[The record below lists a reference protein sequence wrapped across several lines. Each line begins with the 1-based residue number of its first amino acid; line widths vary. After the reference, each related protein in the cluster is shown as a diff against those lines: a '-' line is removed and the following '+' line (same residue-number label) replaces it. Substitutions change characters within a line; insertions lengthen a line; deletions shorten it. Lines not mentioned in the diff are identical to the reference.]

1 MRNEQCRTNTIKE
14 DICPENIQTAAT
26 ARHCRL
32 VLKEDMSIT
41 DLVLI
46 AILVS
51 DLLFAITIVFFDRKN
66 PANVWAWLLVLYFL
80 PVVGFVLYIFLGQNY
95 RKKKM
100 FRLKQDADKA
110 LRRLIELQK
119 SELKASDIPATDHLS
134 AAFRRMV
141 LMLVE
146 DDGSILTTNNQIKV
160 YTDGNEK
167 FADLI
172 AAIKAA
178 RDHVHLEYY
187 IWRNDALSHEMR
199 EVLTQRARAGVEVK
213 LLCDGLGCAH
223 LSRHFFDELKNAGGQ
238 VAFFFPSLLRFLN
251 LRSNFRNHRKI
262 AVIDGGTSF
271 VGGFNIGDEYLG
283 KVSKWGYWRDAAV
296 RIAGTAVL
304 LCQLRFFFDWNYA
317 TKGRHLDY
325 EHRYFPDITTS
336 AGAPVQIVSGGPDT
350 YWNPIKES
358 YLKMINSATDT
369 IYIQT
374 PYFIPGDSVRDALR
388 IAALSGLDVR
398 IMIPNRPDHPFVYWA
413 GLSFLGQLLDSGV
426 RAYTYDNGFLHAKTI
441 VVDEV
446 AASVGSANWDLRS
459 FGLNFETN
467 AIIYDTPVARG
478 LKDAFTK
485 DLNVCTELTPE
496 RYANRPVT
504 IKLKESISR
513 LFSALL

>member
-1 MRNEQCRTNTIKE
+1 MT
-14 DICPENIQTAAT
+14 
-26 ARHCRL
+26 
-32 VLKEDMSIT
+32 IT

-46 AILVS
+46 AVLVS
-51 DLLFAITIVFFDRKN
+51 DLLFAITIVFFERKS
-66 PANVWAWLLVLYFL
+66 PATVWAWLLVLFFL
-80 PVVGFVLYIFLGQNY
+80 PVVGFVLYVFLGQNY

-100 FRLKQDADKA
+100 FRMKQDADA
-110 LRRLIELQK
+110 AAFRRLVEVQK
-119 SELKASDIPATDHLS
+119 SELKASDIAATEHLS

-141 LMLVE
+141 LMLIE
-146 DDGSILTTNNQIKV
+146 DNGSILTTNNQIKV

-167 FADLI
+167 FSDLI
-172 AAIKAA
+172 AAIKEAH
-178 RDHVHLEYY
+178 DHVHLEYY
-187 IWRNDALSHEMR
+187 IWRNDALGR
-199 EVLTQRARAGVEVK
+199 EIRESLAERARAGVDVK
-213 LLCDGLGCAH
+213 LLCDGLGCAR
-223 LSRHFFDELKNAGGQ
+223 LPIHFFDELRRAGGQ
-238 VAFFFPSLLRFLN
+238 VAFFFPSLVRSVN

-262 AVIDGGTSF
+262 AVIDGKIGF

-283 KVSKWGYWRDAAV
+283 KVRKWGYWRDAAV
-296 RIAGTAVL
+296 RIAGSAVS

-325 EHRYFPDITTS
+325 EHRYFPDS
-336 AGAPVQIVSGGPDT
+336 SPSDGACVQIVSGGPDT

-358 YLKMINSATDT
+358 YLKMINTATDT

-374 PYFIPGDSVRDALR
+374 PYFVPDDSVRDALR

-413 GLSFLGQLLDSGV
+413 GLSFIGQLLGSGV
-426 RAYTYDNGFLHAKTI
+426 RAYTYGNGFLHAKTI

-446 AASVGSANWDLRS
+446 VASVGSANWDLRS

-478 LKDAFTK
+478 LKDAFAR
-485 DLNVCTELTPE
+485 DLDVCTELTPE
-496 RYANRPVT
+496 RYANRSTT

>member
-1 MRNEQCRTNTIKE
+1 MT
-14 DICPENIQTAAT
+14 
-26 ARHCRL
+26 
-32 VLKEDMSIT
+32 IT

-51 DLLFAITIVFFDRKN
+51 DLLFAITIIFFERKS
-66 PANVWAWLLVLYFL
+66 PATVWAWLLVLYFL
-80 PVVGFVLYIFLGQNY
+80 PVVGFVLYVFLGQTY

-100 FRLKQDADKA
+100 FRLKQDADMA

-119 SELKASDIPATDHLS
+119 SELKASDLPAADHLS

-146 DDGSILTTNNQIKV
+146 DNGSMLTTNNHIKV
-160 YTDGNEK
+160 YADGNEK

-187 IWRNDALSHEMR
+187 IWRNDELSHEMR

-213 LLCDGLGCAH
+213 LLCDELGCAR
-223 LSRHFFDELKNAGGQ
+223 LPRHFFDELKNAGGQ

-262 AVIDGGTSF
+262 AVIDGKIGF

-283 KVSKWGYWRDAAV
+283 KVRKWGYWRDAAV
-296 RIAGTAVL
+296 RIAGSAVL

-317 TKGRHLDY
+317 AKGGHLDY
-325 EHRYFPDITTS
+325 EQRYFPDITAS
-336 AGAPVQIVSGGPDT
+336 AGASVQIVSGGPDT

-374 PYFIPGDSVRDALR
+374 PYFIPDDSVRDALR

-398 IMIPNRPDHPFVYWA
+398 IMIPNRPDHPFV
-413 GLSFLGQLLDSGV
+413 
-426 RAYTYDNGFLHAKTI
+426 
-441 VVDEV
+441 
-446 AASVGSANWDLRS
+446 
-459 FGLNFETN
+459 
-467 AIIYDTPVARG
+467 
-478 LKDAFTK
+478 
-485 DLNVCTELTPE
+485 
-496 RYANRPVT
+496 
-504 IKLKESISR
+504 
-513 LFSALL
+513 

>member
-1 MRNEQCRTNTIKE
+1 
-14 DICPENIQTAAT
+14 
-26 ARHCRL
+26 
-32 VLKEDMSIT
+32 MSIT
-41 DLVLI
+41 DFLLI
-46 AILVS
+46 VILVS
-51 DLLFAITIVFFDRKN
+51 DLIFAITIVFFDTKN
-66 PANVWAWLLVLYFL
+66 PAEVWAWLLVLYFL
-80 PVVGFVLYIFLGQNY
+80 PVLGFVLYIFFGQNY

-100 FRLKQDADKA
+100 FRLKHDADRA
-110 LRRLIELQK
+110 FMRLIELQK
-119 SELKASDIPATDHLS
+119 SELKASEIPATDHLS
-134 AAFRRMV
+134 ASFRRMV
-141 LMLVE
+141 LMLIE
-146 DDGSILTTNNQIKV
+146 DDASILTTNNQIKV
-160 YTDGNEK
+160 YTDGSEK

-187 IWRNDALSHEMR
+187 LWRNDALSHEMR
-199 EVLTQRARAGVEVK
+199 EVLTQRARAGVDVK
-213 LLCDGLGCAH
+213 LLCDGLGCAG
-223 LSRHFFDELKNAGGQ
+223 LPPHFFDELKNVGGQ
-238 VAFFFPSLLRFLN
+238 VAFFFPSPLGFLN

-262 AVIDGGTSF
+262 AVIDGKIGF

-283 KVSKWGYWRDAAV
+283 KVRKWGYWRDAAV
-296 RIAGTAVL
+296 RIAGSAVL

-317 TKGRHLDY
+317 AKGRHLEY
-325 EHRYFPDITTS
+325 EHRYFPDITTP
-336 AGAPVQIVSGGPDT
+336 AGASVQIVSGGPDT
-350 YWNPIKES
+350 YWNPVKES

-374 PYFIPGDSVRDALR
+374 PYFIPDDSVRDALR

-413 GLSFLGQLLDSGV
+413 GLSFIGQLLDSGV

-467 AIIYDTPVARG
+467 AVIYDTTVARR
-478 LKDAFTK
+478 LKEAFTK
-485 DLNVCTELTPE
+485 DLDVSTELTPE
-496 RYANRPVT
+496 RYANRSAT
-504 IKLKESISR
+504 IKLKESVSR